1 MTSTTTASSTSTATS
16 SSDENSPGPAKRPR
30 VSKKVKKAI
39 QKSPKEVK
47 PSKILAKT
55 AKKKNDKKCKRSIL
69 KHVKEAQ
76 KVASE
81 KCPDMEKE
89 CKRVEKNLDSW
100 KGKGVEVDALQRYVG
115 RIMKKVKELN
125 VIVVCDHAVFLKEV
139 GLISLLEMDLVGTL
153 NDTGPITPEL
163 AKMKANSLLELVV
176 DTDCRNRIQQSWD
189 GMAWRVR
196 SEMNIDDKGKLMI
209 YLNLILI
216 YEYRKNHNCG
226 TGFNYITRTGG
237 YSDGDG
243 YSKWDDPSSGT
254 IYRKSPP
261 K

>member
-1 MTSTTTASSTSTATS
+1 MTSTTTVSSTSTATS
-16 SSDENSPGPAKRPR
+16 SSEENSPGPSKRPR

-39 QKSPKEVK
+39 KKSPNKEVK

-76 KVASE
+76 KVVSE
-81 KCPDMEKE
+81 NCPDMEKE
-89 CKRVEKNLDSW
+89 CKKVEKNLDSW
-100 KGKGVEVDALQRYVG
+100 KEKGVETEALQRYVG

-163 AKMKANSLLELVV
+163 AKMKANSLLELVI

-189 GMAWRVR
+189 GMAWRIR
-196 SEMNIDDKGKLMI
+196 SETDNVENGKL
-209 YLNLILI
+209 LAQ
-216 YEYRKNHNCG
+216 
-226 TGFNYITRTGG
+226 
-237 YSDGDG
+237 
-243 YSKWDDPSSGT
+243 
-254 IYRKSPP
+254 
-261 K
+261 